1 MYGYCYCRQLRIQ
14 QHQQQYYHL
23 HALQQASLSTDD
35 RYWCCLNTKPSLILI
50 LYSYLNKWKY
60 IQLITVKTDERASF
74 RATTMYLCPYYWIV
88 SPISKLSSCLLL
100 LLNNPL
106 SYVHACHHSTL
117 PCSHCRSLS
126 SLFMIHWYCFGHTRV
141 LAIRYIWSRV
151 LHLMPH
157 SSLYIIKY
165 CKKKYTLAY
174 ILPSLDFSLIIY
186 CWMFK
191 VYLGVLTIKVHLPI
205 VGLFGH
211 TFIFCFLCFYSNIV
225 IFKT

>member
-88 SPISKLSSCLLL
+88 SPISKPSSYLLL
-100 LLNNPL
+100 LLNYL
-106 SYVHACHHSTL
+106 SYAHACHHSTL
-117 PCSHCRSLS
+117 PYPAHLVHHY
-126 SLFMIHWYCFGHTRV
+126 LHYLWYMHWYCFGHTCT
-141 LAIRYIWSRV
+141 S
-151 LHLMPH
+151 
-157 SSLYIIKY
+157 
-165 CKKKYTLAY
+165 T
-174 ILPSLDFSLIIY
+174 
-186 CWMFK
+186 
-191 VYLGVLTIKVHLPI
+191 
-205 VGLFGH
+205 
-211 TFIFCFLCFYSNIV
+211 
-225 IFKT
+225 

>member
-117 PCSHCRSLS
+117 PCSPCPSLS
-126 SLFMIHWYCFGHTRV
+126 SLFMIHALILFWTHMHEYLDTFEV
-141 LAIRYIWSRV
+141 LYFMSC
-151 LHLMPH
+151 MPH
-157 SSLYIIKY
+157 SSLYII
-165 CKKKYTLAY
+165 
-174 ILPSLDFSLIIY
+174 
-186 CWMFK
+186 
-191 VYLGVLTIKVHLPI
+191 
-205 VGLFGH
+205 
-211 TFIFCFLCFYSNIV
+211 NIR
-225 IFKT
+225 K